1 MSDLTNWKVHGP
13 VETLK
18 TENATWDI
26 NLKDWQFFPYFT
38 VASFRPDGAVS
49 TRDAHNPGGSVQHS
63 RWLYNSA
70 GLPIELDSW
79 TNDGP
84 VSQTIYIYDASGRP
98 IRTEYVG
105 SEGKRSDVETCT
117 YDAAGRKT
125 KVRFLPHTEVDTTCE
140 AGKACG
146 ASTMYGIE
154 GTDASYG
161 APGAT
166 TMTTIYDEKELPSEV
181 VFHDANHN
189 VVGHVIFTRDSA
201 GSLLKEEMHFGET
214 SSFFQGIVDKSPPER
229 REAMAAML
237 KAVIGDRFSAV
248 SYKYD
253 NSGHM
258 IERTITMGNLDGDRT
273 TYRYGDHDDPIEET
287 TEHRSRGADLGEN
300 GSVQY
305 SPDRV
310 NVQHNRLEYRYD
322 AHGNWTERIVS
333 IQSESDTDFQRSNM
347 ECRTITYYAG

>member
-1 MSDLTNWKVHGP
+1 MSELTNWRVHGP

-18 TENATWDI
+18 TENATWDL

-38 VASFRPDGAVS
+38 ITSFRPDGAIS
-49 TRDAHNPGGSVQHS
+49 TTDVHNPGGSVQHS
-63 RWLYNSA
+63 RWLYNGA

-84 VSQTIYIYDASGRP
+84 ISQTIYIYDASGRL
-98 IRTEYVG
+98 IRTDYVD
-105 SEGKRSDVETCT
+105 SEGKRSDVETCS

-125 KVRFLPHTEVDTTCE
+125 KVRFLPHIEADTTCE
-140 AGKACG
+140 ASKACG
-146 ASTMYGIE
+146 ASTGYAIE
-154 GTDASYG
+154 GTNVGYS

-166 TMTTIYDEKELPSEV
+166 TVTTIYDEKDLPSEV

-189 VVGHVIFTRDSA
+189 VVGQLTFERDGA
-201 GSLLKEEMHFGET
+201 GRPLKEEMHFGEM
-214 SSFFQGIVDKSPPER
+214 SPFQQVIVDKSPPEQ
-229 REAMAAML
+229 REVLAAML

-253 NSGHM
+253 DSGRL
-258 IERTITMGNLDGDRT
+258 IEREFTMGTLGGDLT
-273 TYRYGDHDDPIEET
+273 TYRYGDRDDPIEET
-287 TEHRSRGADLGEN
+287 TENRSREGNFGEN
-300 GSVQY
+300 ESVQY

-310 NVQHNRLEYRYD
+310 TVQHNRIEYRYD

-333 IQSESDTDFQRSNM
+333 IQSESNTDFQLSNM
-347 ECRTITYYAG
+347 ERRTIAYSVG